1 MMSMATIN
9 ALQTDLCFRHDMNA
23 YQKCLQHQALEEMKQ
38 EVWKNATQ
46 QFQQNVRP
54 SYSSTGRA

>member
-9 ALQTDLCFRHDMNA
+9 ALQTDLCFRHDLNA

-38 EVWKNATQ
+38 EVMRNEQ
-46 QFQQNVRP
+46 QRISGLF
-54 SYSSTGRA
+54 GRNQEKR